1 MRYAILYHP
10 GHNRVYFET
19 ALKLALSEF
28 DIAAKR
34 LSSKCCGPQ
43 NKNIGG
49 NEYLVF
55 ETAGE
60 LSEDDIKIVSG
71 LSFVYALFALE
82 GEDGGL
88 RLRPILRSDEHFVEE
103 GISAM
108 LKYTGKT
115 NEIFTRMMINI
126 ARYSQPCDEP
136 LKLLDP
142 LAGKGTTLFEGLIKG
157 YDVYGIEIGEKV
169 TLEAVRFLQK
179 FLETAKYKFEYKTV
193 RISGSNKSFTALRS
207 TFEIA
212 RNRQEQKEGKIKT
225 AELIAGNA
233 QFAAQYYKKNFFHMI
248 VGDLPY
254 GVQHTNVTD
263 EKQSAMTRSPAEL
276 LKVCLPG
283 WVEVLRPGGCMVLS
297 WNSNVLAREKMA
309 ELFERKGLTVLNDGP
324 YAQLEHRVDQ
334 AILRDII
341 VAKKG
346 K

>member
-28 DIAAKR
+28 AIASQR
-34 LSSKCCGPQ
+34 FSTICESPQ
-43 NKNIGG
+43 NQNIGG
-49 NEYLVF
+49 VEYLLF

-60 LSEDDIKIVSG
+60 LSEANIKTVSG
-71 LSFVYALFALE
+71 LSFVYAVFALE
-82 GEDGGL
+82 GADGEL
-88 RLRPILRSDEHFVEE
+88 RLKPITRTDEHFVDESI
-103 GISAM
+103 GRM

-115 NEIFTRMMINI
+115 NEIFTRMLINI
-126 ARYSQPCDEP
+126 ARYSQSCNEP
-136 LKLLDP
+136 LRMLDP

-169 TLEAVRFLQK
+169 TAEAVRFLQK
-179 FLETAKYKFEYKTV
+179 FLENAKYKFELNTL
-193 RISGSNKSFTALRS
+193 RLSGANKSFSAIRN

-212 RNRQEQKEGKIKT
+212 RSRQEQKDGNFKT

-254 GVQHTNVTD
+254 GVQHANVTD
-263 EKQSAMTRSPAEL
+263 EKQSAITRSPAEL

-283 WVEVLRPGGCMVLS
+283 WIEVLRPGGCMVFS
-297 WNSNVLAREKMA
+297 WNSNVLEREKMA
-309 ELFERKGLTVLNDGP
+309 AIFEKQGLTVLSDGP
-324 YAQLEHRVDQ
+324 YSQFEHRVDQ

-341 VAKKG
+341 VAKKA
-346 K
+346 